1 MLQMSTFKQYI
12 KLETEKSRLTRE
24 LKAIKQMIRG
34 TYVQTHRKCGKP
46 TCRCAREIEGHPGYQ
61 ISWTKDGRSRSKA
74 IPKEDIAWIKKMTGN
89 YKKWRT
95 LRSRIRKLTDEE
107 RKLLDLEEEKLI
119 QKTESLRKYFSK
131 KTA

>member
-1 MLQMSTFKQYI
+1 MSKPI
-12 KLETEKSRLTRE
+12 ANAENRLAAVRERLKVIQVTR
-24 LKAIKQMIRG
+24 LAGQKM
-34 TYVQTHRKCGKP
+34 
-46 TCRCAREIEGHPGYQ
+46 EGH
-61 ISWTKDGRSRSKA
+61 D